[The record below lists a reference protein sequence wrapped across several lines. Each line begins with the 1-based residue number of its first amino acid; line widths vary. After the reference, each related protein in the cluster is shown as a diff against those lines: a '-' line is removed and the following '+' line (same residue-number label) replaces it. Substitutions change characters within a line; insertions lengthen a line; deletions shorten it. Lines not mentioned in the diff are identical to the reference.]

1 MRTTVSVEKQLVE
14 ALMRETGAPNKSEA
28 VRIAAREE
36 IRRRKKQRLLRLA
49 GRIDFDLEAEELRH
63 KDSRLGK

>member
-1 MRTTVSVEKQLVE
+1 
-14 ALMRETGAPNKSEA
+14 MRETGAPNKSEA

>member
-1 MRTTVSVEKQLVE
+1 MKTTVSVEKRLVE
-14 ALMRETGAPNKSEA
+14 TLMKETGARNKSEA

-63 KDSRLGK
+63 TDPRLGR